1 MLYNNSIGGIIMKYS
16 RHSKIFEIIE
26 SKNIET
32 QDELASELK
41 TSGFQ
46 VTQATVSR
54 DIKEMRLIKVLTK
67 DGRYKYASIREKEGV
82 VNDRFLKIFRNS
94 VTSLESAGNIIVV
107 KTLVGSASAA
117 AVSIDALNLK
127 NIVGSIAGDDTIF
140 LVVKE
145 EIMVQDIIKQFKE
158 LLSN

>member
-1 MLYNNSIGGIIMKYS
+1 MLYNTSIGGMIMKYS

-26 SKNIET
+26 SKDIET
-32 QDELASELK
+32 QDELAAELRN
-41 TSGFQ
+41 SGFQ

-67 DGRYKYASIREKEGV
+67 DGNYKYASIREKEGV
-82 VNDRFLKIFRNS
+82 VNERFLKIFRNS
-94 VTSLESAGNIIVV
+94 VTSIDFASNIIVI

-127 NIVGSIAGDDTIF
+127 QIVGSIAGDDTIF

-145 EIMVQDIIKQFKE
+145 PEMVQDLLRQFKE
-158 LLSN
+158 LLV

>member
-1 MLYNNSIGGIIMKYS
+1 MLYNTSIGGMIMKYS

-26 SKNIET
+26 SRDIET
-32 QDELASELK
+32 QDELALELRN
-41 TSGFQ
+41 SGFQ

-67 DGRYKYASIREKEGV
+67 EGKYKYASIREKEGV
-82 VNDRFLKIFRNS
+82 VNERFLKIFRNS
-94 VTSLESAGNIIVV
+94 VTSIDFAGNLIVI

-127 NIVGSIAGDDTIF
+127 QIVGSIAGDDTIF

-145 EIMVQDIIKQFKE
+145 PEMVQDLLRQFKE
-158 LLSN
+158 LLV

>member
-1 MLYNNSIGGIIMKYS
+1 MLYNTSIGGMIMKYS
-16 RHSKIFEIIE
+16 RHSKILEIIE
-26 SKNIET
+26 SKDIET
-32 QDELASELK
+32 QDELASELRE
-41 TSGFQ
+41 SGFQ

-82 VNDRFLKIFRNS
+82 VNERFLKIFRNS
-94 VTSLESAGNIIVV
+94 VTSIDHAGNIIVV

-127 NIVGSIAGDDTIF
+127 QIVGSIAGDDTIF
-140 LVVKE
+140 LLVKE
-145 EIMVQDIIKQFKE
+145 QEMVQDLLKQFKE
-158 LLSN
+158 LLV

>member
-1 MLYNNSIGGIIMKYS
+1 MLYNTYIGGMIMKYS

-26 SKNIET
+26 SRDIET
-32 QDELASELK
+32 QDELASELRN
-41 TSGFQ
+41 SGFQ

-67 DGRYKYASIREKEGV
+67 DGKYKYASIREKEGV
-82 VNDRFLKIFRNS
+82 VNERFLKIFRNS
-94 VTSLESAGNIIVV
+94 VTSIDFAGNIIVI

-127 NIVGSIAGDDTIF
+127 QIVGSIAGDDTIF
-140 LVVKE
+140 LVVKDPD
-145 EIMVQDIIKQFKE
+145 MVNDLLRQFKE
-158 LLSN
+158 LLV

>member
-1 MLYNNSIGGIIMKYS
+1 MLYNNSIGGMIMKYS
-16 RHSKIFEIIE
+16 RHTKIFEIIE
-26 SKNIET
+26 SKDIET
-32 QDELASELK
+32 QDELASELRAA
-41 TSGFQ
+41 GFQ

-67 DGRYKYASIREKEGV
+67 EGRYKYASIREKEGV
-82 VNDRFLKIFRNS
+82 VNERFLKIFRNS
-94 VTSLESAGNIIVV
+94 VTSLDFAGNIIVI

-140 LVVKE
+140 LLVKE
-145 EIMVQDIIKQFKE
+145 QELVPDIIKQFKE
-158 LLSN
+158 LLV

>member
-1 MLYNNSIGGIIMKYS
+1 MKYS
-16 RHSKIFEIIE
+16 RHSKIIEIIE
-26 SKNIET
+26 SKDIET
-32 QDELASELK
+32 PDELAMELK
-41 TSGFQ
+41 LSGFQ

-67 DGRYKYASIREKEGV
+67 DGRYKYASIRDKEGV

-94 VTSLESAGNIIVV
+94 VTSIDFAGNIIVI

-117 AVSIDALNLK
+117 AVSIDAFNIK
-127 NIVGSIAGDDTIF
+127 EIVGSIAGDDTIF

-145 EIMVQDIIKQFKE
+145 IDKIDELMNRFKD
-158 LLSN
+158 LLI

>member
-1 MLYNNSIGGIIMKYS
+1 MLYNTSIGGMIMKYS
-16 RHSKIFEIIE
+16 RHSKIFKIIE
-26 SKNIET
+26 SRDIET
-32 QDELASELK
+32 QDELALELRN
-41 TSGFQ
+41 SGFQ

-67 DGRYKYASIREKEGV
+67 EGKYKYASIREKEGV
-82 VNDRFLKIFRNS
+82 VNERFLKIFRNS
-94 VTSLESAGNIIVV
+94 VTSIDFAGNLIVI

-127 NIVGSIAGDDTIF
+127 QIVGSIAGDDTIF

-145 EIMVQDIIKQFKE
+145 PEMVQDLLRQFKE
-158 LLSN
+158 LLV

>member
-1 MLYNNSIGGIIMKYS
+1 MLYNNSIGGMIMKYS

-26 SKNIET
+26 NKDIET
-32 QDELASELK
+32 QDELASELR
-41 TSGFQ
+41 TAGFQ

-94 VTSLESAGNIIVV
+94 VTSLDFAGNIIVV

-127 NIVGSIAGDDTIF
+127 HIVGSIAGDDTIF

-145 EIMVQDIIKQFKE
+145 EHMVQDIIRQFKE

>member
-1 MLYNNSIGGIIMKYS
+1 MMKYS
-16 RHSKIFEIIE
+16 RHSKILEIIE
-26 SKNIET
+26 SKDIET
-32 QDELASELK
+32 QDELASELRE
-41 TSGFQ
+41 SGFQ

-82 VNDRFLKIFRNS
+82 VNERFLKIFRNS
-94 VTSLESAGNIIVV
+94 VTSIDHAGNIIVV

-127 NIVGSIAGDDTIF
+127 QIVGSIAGDDTIF
-140 LVVKE
+140 LLVKE
-145 EIMVQDIIKQFKE
+145 QDMVQDLLKQFKE
-158 LLSN
+158 LLV

>member
-1 MLYNNSIGGIIMKYS
+1 MKYS
-16 RHSKIFEIIE
+16 RHSKIIEIIE
-26 SKNIET
+26 AKDIET
-32 QDELASELK
+32 QDELAMELK
-41 TSGFQ
+41 LSGFQ

-67 DGRYKYASIREKEGV
+67 DGRYKYASIRDKEGV

-94 VTSLESAGNIIVV
+94 VTSIDFAGNIIVI

-117 AVSIDALNLK
+117 AVSIDAFNIK
-127 NIVGSIAGDDTIF
+127 EIVGSIAGDDTIF

-145 EIMVQDIIKQFKE
+145 TEKIDELINRFKD
-158 LLSN
+158 LLI

>member
-1 MLYNNSIGGIIMKYS
+1 MIYNTSIGGIIMKYA
-16 RHSKIFEIIE
+16 RHSKIYEIIE
-26 SKNIET
+26 TKDIET
-32 QDELASELK
+32 QDELAAELRH
-41 TSGFQ
+41 SGYQ

-67 DGRYKYASIREKEGV
+67 EGKYKYASIKEKEGA
-82 VNDRFLKIFRNS
+82 VNERFLKIFRNS
-94 VTSLESAGNIIVV
+94 VTSLDFAGNIIVI

-145 EIMVQDIIKQFKE
+145 QDLVPELIKQFKE
-158 LLSN
+158 LLV

>member
-1 MLYNNSIGGIIMKYS
+1 MKYS
-16 RHSKIFEIIE
+16 RHTKILEIIE
-26 SKNIET
+26 NKDVET
-32 QDELASELK
+32 QDDLASELRK
-41 TSGFQ
+41 AGFQ

-82 VNDRFLKIFRNS
+82 VNERFLKIFRNS
-94 VTSLESAGNIIVV
+94 VTSLDYAGNIIVI

-117 AVSIDALNLK
+117 AVSIDALNIK
-127 NIVGSIAGDDTIF
+127 HIVGSIAGDDTIF

-145 EIMVQDIIKQFKE
+145 QEMVPDIIRQFKD
-158 LLSN
+158 LLI

>member
-1 MLYNNSIGGIIMKYS
+1 MKYA
-16 RHSKIFEIIE
+16 RHSKIYEIIE
-26 SKNIET
+26 TKDIET
-32 QDELASELK
+32 QDELASELRH
-41 TSGFQ
+41 SGYQ

-67 DGRYKYASIREKEGV
+67 EGKYKYASIKEKEGA
-82 VNDRFLKIFRNS
+82 VNERFLKIFRNS
-94 VTSLESAGNIIVV
+94 VTSLDAAGNIIVI

-145 EIMVQDIIKQFKE
+145 IEYVPELIKQFKE
-158 LLSN
+158 LLIQ

>member
-1 MLYNNSIGGIIMKYS
+1 MTMKYS

-26 SKNIET
+26 NKDIET
-32 QDELASELK
+32 QDELALELRNC
-41 TSGFQ
+41 GFQ

-67 DGRYKYASIREKEGV
+67 DGRYKYASIREKEGA

-94 VTSLESAGNIIVV
+94 VTSIDFAGNIIVV

-127 NIVGSIAGDDTIF
+127 QIVGSIAGDDTIF

-145 EIMVQDIIKQFKE
+145 AEMVQELLNKFKE
-158 LLSN
+158 LLV

>member
-1 MLYNNSIGGIIMKYS
+1 MVYNTSIGGIIMKYS
-16 RHSKIFEIIE
+16 RHSKIIEIIE
-26 SKNIET
+26 NNDIET
-32 QDELASELK
+32 QDELASELRNA
-41 TSGFQ
+41 GFQ

-67 DGRYKYASIREKEGV
+67 DGRYKYASIKEKEGV

-94 VTSLESAGNIIVV
+94 VTGLDFAGNIIVI

-127 NIVGSIAGDDTIF
+127 AIVGCIAGDDTIF
-140 LVVKE
+140 LLVKE
-145 EIMVQDIIKQFKE
+145 ESLVQELLKQFRE
-158 LLSN
+158 LLV

>member
-1 MLYNNSIGGIIMKYS
+1 MKYS
-16 RHSKIFEIIE
+16 RHSKIIEIIE
-26 SKNIET
+26 SKDIET
-32 QDELASELK
+32 QDELAMELK
-41 TSGFQ
+41 LSGFQ

-67 DGRYKYASIREKEGV
+67 DGRYKYASIRDKEGV

-94 VTSLESAGNIIVV
+94 VTSIDFAGNIIVI

-117 AVSIDALNLK
+117 AVSIDAFNIK
-127 NIVGSIAGDDTIF
+127 EIVGSIAGDDTIF

-145 EIMVQDIIKQFKE
+145 IDKIDELMNRFKD
-158 LLSN
+158 LLI

>member
-1 MLYNNSIGGIIMKYS
+1 MKYS

-26 SKNIET
+26 NKDIET
-32 QDELASELK
+32 QDELALELR
-41 TSGFQ
+41 SCGFQ

-67 DGRYKYASIREKEGV
+67 DGRYKYASIREKEGA

-94 VTSLESAGNIIVV
+94 VTSIDFAGNIIVI

-127 NIVGSIAGDDTIF
+127 QIVGSIAGDDTIF

-145 EIMVQDIIKQFKE
+145 ADMVQE
-158 LLSN
+158 LLSQFNELLV

>member
-1 MLYNNSIGGIIMKYS
+1 MLYNTSIGGMIMKYS

-26 SKNIET
+26 NKDIET
-32 QDELASELK
+32 QDELANELRAA
-41 TSGFQ
+41 GFQ

-94 VTSLESAGNIIVV
+94 VTSIDHAGNIIVI

-127 NIVGSIAGDDTIF
+127 QIVGSIAGDDTIF
-140 LVVKE
+140 LVVKDQE
-145 EIMVQDIIKQFKE
+145 TVPELMKQFKE
-158 LLSN
+158 LLI